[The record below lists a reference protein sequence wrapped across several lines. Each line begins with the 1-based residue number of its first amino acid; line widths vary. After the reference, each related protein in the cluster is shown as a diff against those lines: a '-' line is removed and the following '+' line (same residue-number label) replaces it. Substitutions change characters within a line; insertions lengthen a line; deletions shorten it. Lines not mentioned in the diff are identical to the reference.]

1 MARGRGGHAGERR
14 QRAQAAAVAALV
26 IPAAASAQTG
36 SVSFVIHNN
45 SDATIDAII
54 YGQSSSDEWS
64 DNILDVQAEPGDSV
78 EITIDDDLEDC
89 MYDFA
94 YSFDDGTA
102 YVERVDMCEINGE
115 TYEFTGG

>member
-1 MARGRGGHAGERR
+1 MRNLFLT
-14 QRAQAAAVAALV
+14 VAAIAAIAV
-26 IPAAASAQTG
+26 PAVAQTG
-36 SVSFVIHNN
+36 AVSFTVHNN
-45 SDATIDAII
+45 SDATIDSIV
-54 YGQSSSDEWS
+54 YGQSSADEWS

-115 TYEFTGG
+115 TFEFTGG

>member
-1 MARGRGGHAGERR
+1 MRNLFITV
-14 QRAQAAAVAALV
+14 AAVAALA
-26 IPAAASAQTG
+26 IPVAASAQTG
-36 SVSFVIHNN
+36 AVSFVIHNN
-45 SDATIDAII
+45 SDATIDAIV